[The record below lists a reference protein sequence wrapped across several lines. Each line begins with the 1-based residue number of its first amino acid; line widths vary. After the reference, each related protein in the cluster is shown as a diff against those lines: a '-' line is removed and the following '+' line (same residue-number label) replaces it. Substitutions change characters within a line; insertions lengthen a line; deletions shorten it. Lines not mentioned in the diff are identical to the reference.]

1 MSKINLEHEF
11 DAFVELFNEQQ
22 VPGQI
27 PFKVVAETPLDA
39 DAFTIGFEL
48 VDASSQTENRATVRK
63 DRTYQLVFFFDTL
76 TQAVLTHGYVE
87 EMFDELLS
95 IPCGE
100 RHIKFDSFAVSR
112 VFDTRNNKKAFSL
125 IIEAYY
131 FNPRTFADV
140 PLMAAVNAAITK
152 Q

>member
-11 DAFVELFNEQQ
+11 DAFVELFKDHLVEGQHRFTV
-22 VPGQI
+22 VP
-27 PFKVVAETPLDA
+27 ETPLEA
-39 DAFTIGFEL
+39 EPFTVGFEL
-48 VDASSQTENRATVRK
+48 IDTSSQTENRAMVRK

-76 TQAVLTHGYVE
+76 TQAALTHGYVE
-87 EMFDELLS
+87 EMFEELLS
-95 IPCGE
+95 IPCSD

-112 VFDTRNNKKAFSL
+112 VFDIRNNKKAFSV

-140 PLMAAVNAAITK
+140 PLMTAVNAAITK